1 MKQWNHWKTAALSLL
16 VLTGSTGRAA
26 VLDRSGQGLGALFE
40 EGRYMEVSLA
50 QVMPSVKGRDVQG
63 GATGNVGGDHLLP
76 SASVKFDANERLS
89 FAFVADQPYGAKLHY
104 DDSSRLLGG
113 TSVDETSYSVL
124 SLARYRLTDRFSIH
138 GGVRVQSSSATV
150 HLQGLAYGAVN
161 GYQVRFST
169 DTAAG
174 AVAGMAYEVPDIAL
188 RVVATY
194 HDAITHQLDTRETA
208 PLAALNGSSR
218 TSITMPRAVNL
229 DFQTGVAT
237 DTLLF
242 GQLRWVNWS
251 EFHVAPARFFAV
263 VGDGLVNVTDSR
275 TWTLGLARRFS
286 PHWSGAFSLSYEA
299 SNDGFS
305 SSLSPVNGRK
315 GMTLAAIYGVDK
327 MKVTVGLNYTQ
338 LGDAR
343 LATGTPGTERA
354 LMSGNSSLGLGLKVG
369 WSF

>member
-1 MKQWNHWKTAALSLL
+1 MKQRKHWKPVALSLL
-16 VLTGSTGRAA
+16 ALVGSTSRAA
-26 VLDRSGQGLGALFE
+26 VLDRSGQSLGALFE
-40 EGRYMEVSLA
+40 EGRYMELSLA
-50 QVMPSVKGRDVQG
+50 QVVPSVKGRDVQG
-63 GATGNVGGDHLLP
+63 GATGNVGGTHLLP

-104 DDSSRLLGG
+104 ADSSRLLGG
-113 TSVDETSYSVL
+113 TSVEETSYSVL
-124 SLARYRLTDRFSIH
+124 GLARYLLTDRFSIH
-138 GGVRVQSSSATV
+138 GGVRVQSASATV
-150 HLQGLAYGAVN
+150 HLQGQAYGAVS
-161 GYQVRFST
+161 GYQVRFAT
-169 DTAAG
+169 DTATG

-208 PLAALNGSSR
+208 PLSALNGRSR

-229 DFQTGVAT
+229 DFQTGVAE

-251 EFHVAPARFFAV
+251 EFHAAPERFLAV
-263 VGDGLVNVTDSR
+263 SKEGLVNVKDAR

-286 PHWSGAFSLSYEA
+286 AHWSGAFSLCYEA
-299 SNDGFS
+299 SNEGYNS
-305 SSLSPVNGRK
+305 PLSPVNGRK
-315 GMTLAAIYGVDK
+315 GITLAAIYGMDK
-327 MKVTVGLNYTQ
+327 MKVTVGLNYTR

-343 LATGTPGTERA
+343 LETGTPDTERA